1 MMTSGDAR
9 YNGAVRNRWWR
20 GAATFLLALGCWAT
34 TLAAQARA
42 DEQIAVG
49 PNPVLDVQLGSGNVT
64 VQTWDRPDVQVSAD
78 GSVSVQH
85 INPNAVDPYI
95 ASTHQIPGFSHT
107 VQTQY
112 GPVSLPSEP
121 FVLPQLPGS
130 QHDEIRA
137 RGNGNTVISVPRGT
151 ALVMAHVDSGRVTL
165 NDYRGVFYAQAHNG
179 GIFLNRVSGSG
190 YVESLKGRIV
200 ATDSTFDR
208 LRARSAASNMIF
220 NNCTSHQIEATSRY
234 GSIVYNNGSFEP
246 GLARFDSEHGNVAL
260 GVRGAAQIGAHS
272 ESGRVMSNFS
282 NGTQVRGTDNTT
294 QAQVQGGGPVVT
306 ATSRDGSVYLYNGS
320 LNAHPQFQAEL
331 RGNRANGGFARAPVM
346 RTPVNTRFA
355 PGFGTPGQYAPVPP
369 REYAPGPPRQFAPPQ
384 PRQGLP
390 PGYAQPPPQQR
401 GQRQERHDERH
412 NNSNKPPVGLSS
424 SQE

>member
-1 MMTSGDAR
+1 M
-9 YNGAVRNRWWR
+9 RNRWWR
-20 GAATFLLALGCWAT
+20 GAATFLLALACWTT

-49 PNPVLDVQLGSGNVT
+49 PNPVVDVQLGTGNVT
-64 VQTWDRPDVQVSAD
+64 VQSWDRPDVQVSAD

-85 INPNAVDPYI
+85 LQPNAVDPYLQ
-95 ASTHQIPGFSHT
+95 HQLPGFSHT

-112 GPVSLPSEP
+112 GLVSLPSEP

-151 ALVMAHVDSGRVTL
+151 ALVMAHVDKGRVTL
-165 NDYRGVFYAQAHNG
+165 NDYRGVFWAQAHNG
-179 GIFLNRVSGSG
+179 GIFLNRVNGSG

-200 ATDSTFDR
+200 ANDSTFDR

-272 ESGRVMSNFS
+272 ETGRVMSNFS
-282 NGTQVRGTDNTT
+282 NGTQVRGNTNTT
-294 QAQVQGGGPVVT
+294 QAQLEGGGPVVT

-331 RGNRANGGFARAPVM
+331 RGNRGGGFARAPAM
-346 RTPVNTRFA
+346 RAPVTTRFA
-355 PGFGTPGQYAPVPP
+355 PGYAAPGGYAPVAPRQYAPP
-369 REYAPGPPRQFAPPQ
+369 RGYAPGPPRQFAPQPP
-384 PRQGLP
+384 PRQGPP
-390 PGYAQPPPQQR
+390 PGYAQPPPQRQGR
-401 GQRQERHDERH
+401 EQRQERHEERH
-412 NNSNKPPVGLSS
+412 NNPQQPPK
-424 SQE
+424 